1 VTDVVWLLPVLAGV
15 ALGLLLRSSAIAL
28 LLGFVLVVVSF
39 FLFGYSID
47 HYENGDCQSG
57 APCPTGEHVIEYL
70 EPACF
75 LAGSALVLVAFAR
88 TLRNYWCGLRAWRR
102 GRA

>member
-1 VTDVVWLLPVLAGV
+1 V

-70 EPACF
+70 ACF